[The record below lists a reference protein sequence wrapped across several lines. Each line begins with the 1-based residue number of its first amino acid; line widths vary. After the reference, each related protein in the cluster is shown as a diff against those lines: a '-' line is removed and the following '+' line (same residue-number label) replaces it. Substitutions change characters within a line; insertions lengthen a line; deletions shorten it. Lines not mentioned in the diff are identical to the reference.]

1 MKKRSNIDT
10 RNTRNRRSIFKG
22 YEYMNLLFHPSQG
35 YGKDVFPFKETS
47 MTRKENNPEGNIPP
61 TILTAPLQIA

>member
-1 MKKRSNIDT
+1 
-10 RNTRNRRSIFKG
+10 
-22 YEYMNLLFHPSQG
+22 MNLLFHSPQG